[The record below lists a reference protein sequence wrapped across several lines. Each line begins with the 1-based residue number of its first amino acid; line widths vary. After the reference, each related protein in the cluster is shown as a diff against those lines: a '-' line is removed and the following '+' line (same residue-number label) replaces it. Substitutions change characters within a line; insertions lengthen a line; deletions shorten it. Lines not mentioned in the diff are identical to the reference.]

1 MVSEG
6 ATEAS
11 ASVRPLAPE
20 SPEARAKW
28 RRWGWAALAVG
39 IVLVHVPALRT
50 PFFLDDYVQIA
61 MADGQYPGRHGA
73 LDLYDFIDD
82 SNRRELLDMGVFP
95 WWTDPHLVVRFF
107 RPVSSLLLWTD
118 HQVFG
123 RSAWLFHLHSL
134 AWWALACV
142 AVHVLYRRC
151 FSPRVAL
158 LAATAFALSPCHVL
172 PLAWIANREALVSTA
187 LGAFAL
193 AWYVR
198 WREKARPGDGAVSTL
213 LFALAIGAG
222 EYTLCFAG
230 YVLALE
236 VTRRDGVVRRAVGL
250 AAFALPAAAYV
261 VAHTLLDYGAR
272 GGGLYHDPVHEPGQY
287 LLGAPRRLAVLVTS
301 GWLGTDDGW
310 WSQAPAWALVA
321 LLVGTFALLVVPIR
335 RTLAAL
341 AAEERARA
349 AWMLVGSLVALGPV
363 LAVEPSRR
371 LLGVSTIGIAAVAA
385 LVMDR
390 AWFPPAGKE
399 EPRRG
404 AHELSTLVALGLG
417 FVFFVR
423 GPIDTVAAGRAVAIS
438 GEIVRE
444 RMLWVRDRIGKS
456 DEVVALRANSP
467 SAQLF
472 SPFTIDRE
480 TPVRWRLLTYASGRS
495 LLLRTGEKA
504 IELVAS
510 PHPLFPVGPRELF
523 RNFSQSL
530 HPGDV
535 VSVEGMR
542 VTIIQVDDDGLPRRI
557 RFEFDRDLDDPS
569 MLWVTEGLDGFRKEK
584 LAPKGYGEPIVP

>member
-6 ATEAS
+6 
-11 ASVRPLAPE
+11 SVNAPALAPAKTVTR
-20 SPEARAKW
+20 ARW
-28 RRWGWAALAVG
+28 RAWAWMALVAGV
-39 IVLVHVPALRT
+39 VVVHIPALQT

-82 SNRRELLDMGVFP
+82 TNRHELLDMGVFP
-95 WWTDPHLVVRFF
+95 WWTDPTLVVRFF
-107 RPVSSLLLWTD
+107 RPLSSLLLWTD
-118 HQVFG
+118 HHVFG
-123 RSAWLFHLHSL
+123 RSAWLFHVHSL
-134 AWWALACV
+134 FWWALACV
-142 AVHVLYRRC
+142 GVHTLYRRC
-151 FSPRVAL
+151 FSPRVAV
-158 LAATAFALSPCHVL
+158 LATTAFALSPSHIL
-172 PLAWIANREALVSTA
+172 PLAWIANREALVSIA
-187 LGAFAL
+187 VGAFAL
-193 AWYVR
+193 ASYVR
-198 WREKARPGDGAVSTL
+198 WREKARAVDGVASAA
-213 LFALAIGAG
+213 LFALALAAG
-222 EYTLCFAG
+222 EYTLCFTG

-236 VTRRDGVVRRAVGL
+236 LTRRRDGLLRRATGL
-250 AAFALPAAAYV
+250 AAFAFPAAAYV
-261 VAHTLLDYGAR
+261 AAHTLLGYGAR

-310 WSQAPAWALVA
+310 WSQAPAWALGT
-321 LLVGTFALLVVPIR
+321 LLVGAFALLAAPVA
-335 RTLAAL
+335 RTLRGL
-341 AAEERARA
+341 DAEERSRA
-349 AWMLVGSLVALGPV
+349 IWMLVGSLVALGPV

-371 LLGVSTIGIAAVAA
+371 LLGVSTVGIAAVAA

-390 AWFPPAGKE
+390 AWFPPGGQA

-404 AHELSTLVALGLG
+404 VAELSSLVALGLG

-423 GPIDTVAAGRAVAIS
+423 APIDTVAASRAVALS

-472 SPFTIDRE
+472 SPFTVDRD
-480 TPVRWRLLTYASGRS
+480 TPIRWRLLTYASGRS
-495 LLLRTGEKA
+495 LLLRTGDNA

-510 PHPLFPVGPRELF
+510 PHPLFPVGPKELF

-535 VSVEGMR
+535 VTVEGMR
-542 VTIIQVDDDGLPRRI
+542 VTVVQVDEAGLPRRI
-557 RFEFDRDLDDPS
+557 RFEFDRNLDDPS
-569 MLWVTEGLDGFRKEK
+569 MLWVTEGLEGFRKEK